1 MYGTEARREESF
13 LPHVLWH
20 WFVNASLTVDKK
32 GLDFARKSGLAA
44 YVHVAKSIVDA
55 EGGGRDRIPSRC
67 VPEFVK
73 KKNICSRSCRR
84 NDKVGTI
91 YISVCV
97 CVCVP
102 FIYIHVHT
110 STCIYTCIYIYI
122 HGTTVTLERRGYGSH
137 SRHVPKT
144 IGKKKGTTAALV
156 RRG

>member
-97 CVCVP
+97 CVCVYHLY
-102 FIYIHVHT
+102 IYMYTHPHAYT
-110 STCIYTCIYIYI
+110 HAYTYIYTVPRSLWNGAVTEVTV
-122 HGTTVTLERRGYGSH
+122 GTCL
-137 SRHVPKT
+137 K
-144 IGKKKGTTAALV
+144 
-156 RRG
+156 